1 MQFLRSSRRRTL
13 AVLFAAIAAA
23 ACDGDLTSPDAGGSP
38 TVDRVAV
45 VVNRGDRTLTVIPF
59 AEREASR
66 TISLGAAGAP
76 VDLAVRG
83 ELAVVPMGEAGGV
96 VIVNLRT
103 GTVERMVAMARGF
116 DARRAAFISDT
127 VVVVTNP
134 SRGTLTPVNPLTGRV
149 GSSTTAGGE
158 APAELLRFGPRVYVL
173 NGAAGAR
180 TNGMVTV
187 LDTLLRPLGSAPLSG
202 TNPVAAVARGDVLY
216 VLLAGQPAQG
226 NGSVSVVDVGTMR
239 ERSSVVGF
247 GESPESMAFDARG
260 GLYVPVRQQGLVIFN
275 PYTGLFVRGAGSPL
289 PLGGMDDAVR
299 VASDPA
305 GFVYALL
312 PGACE
317 RAGTLVRLDPDGTPA
332 ASALTGIC
340 PTDVEFTSL
349 PPR

>member
-1 MQFLRSSRRRTL
+1 MQLLRTCWRRTL

-23 ACDGDLTSPDAGGSP
+23 ACAGDLTSPDGPGNP

-45 VVNRGDRTLTVIPF
+45 VVNRVDRTLTVIPF
-59 AEREASR
+59 AARETSR

-76 VDLAVRG
+76 VDLAVLG
-83 ELAVVPMGEAGGV
+83 ELAVVPMGGSGGV
-96 VIVNLRT
+96 AIVNLHT
-103 GTVERMVAMARGF
+103 GAVERMVAMAPGL

-127 VVVVTNP
+127 LVVVTNP
-134 SRGTLTPVNPLTGRV
+134 SRGTLTPLNPLTGRV
-149 GSSTTAGGE
+149 GAPTNAGGE
-158 APAELLRFGPRVYVL
+158 APADILRFGPRVYVL

-202 TNPVAAVARGDVLY
+202 TNPVAAVARGDLLY
-216 VLLAGQPAQG
+216 VLLAGQPALG
-226 NGSVSVVDVGTMR
+226 NSSVSAVDVATMR
-239 ERSSVVGF
+239 ERSSVAGF

-275 PYTGLFVRGAGSPL
+275 PVTGIFLRGAGSPL

-340 PTDVEFTSL
+340 PADVEFTSL
-349 PPR
+349 LPR

>member
-1 MQFLRSSRRRTL
+1 MQLLRSCWRRTL
-13 AVLFAAIAAA
+13 AVLFAATAAA
-23 ACDGDLTSPDAGGSP
+23 ACAGDLTSGGGPRSP

-45 VVNRGDRTLTVIPF
+45 VVNRVDRALTVIPF
-59 AEREASR
+59 AAREASR

-76 VDLAVRG
+76 VDMAVRG
-83 ELAVVPMGEAGGV
+83 ELAVVPMGDAGGV

-103 GTVERMVAMARGF
+103 GTVERMVAMAPGL

-134 SRGTLTPVNPLTGRV
+134 SRGTLTPLNPLTGRV
-149 GSSTTAGGE
+149 GASTTAGGE
-158 APAELLRFGPRVYVL
+158 APVDVLRFGPRVYVL

-202 TNPVAAVARGDVLY
+202 TNPVAAVARGELLY
-216 VLLAGQPAQG
+216 VLLAGQPALA
-226 NGSVSVVDVGTMR
+226 NSSVSAVDVGSMR

-260 GLYVPVRQQGLVIFN
+260 GLYVPVRQQGLVIFD
-275 PYTGLFVRGAGSPL
+275 PATGIFLRGAGSPL

-317 RAGTLVRLDPDGTPA
+317 RAGTLVRLGPDGTPA

-340 PTDVEFTSL
+340 PADVEFTSL

>member
-1 MQFLRSSRRRTL
+1 MQLLRSSWRRAL
-13 AVLFAAIAAA
+13 AVLFVAASAS
-23 ACDGDLTSPDAGGSP
+23 CDGDLTAPDGAKSP

-45 VVNRGDRTLTVIPF
+45 VVNRVGRTLTVIPF
-59 AEREASR
+59 AGREASR

-83 ELAVVPMGEAGGV
+83 ELAVVPMGDAGV
-96 VIVNLRT
+96 VAIVNLRT
-103 GTVERMVAMARGF
+103 GTVERMVAMAPGF
-116 DARRAAFISDT
+116 DARRAAFTSDT

-134 SRGTLTPVNPLTGRV
+134 SRGTLTPLNPLTGRV
-149 GSSTTAGGE
+149 GASTTAGGE
-158 APAELLRFGPRVYVL
+158 APVDLLRFGPWVYVL

-216 VLLAGQPAQG
+216 VLLSGQPALG
-226 NGSVSVVDVGTMR
+226 NSSVSMVDVRTMR
-239 ERSSVVGF
+239 ERSSVAGF

-260 GLYVPVRQQGLVIFN
+260 GLYVPVPQQGLVIYN
-275 PYTGLFVRGAGSPL
+275 PATGVFLRGAGSPL
-289 PLGGMDDAVR
+289 PLGGIDDAVR

-317 RAGTLVRLDPDGTPA
+317 RAGTLVRLDPQGTPA

-340 PTDVEFTSL
+340 PADVEFTSL